1 MLSCLRILTAASLAA
16 VATGPVIATAA
27 ASAAERPG
35 RPAADF
41 TCSKLVLSTSGLARG
56 IRGCRP
62 EKAGARAGDIH
73 GTFTIHGFVPEK
85 AKPVTVTCTPDP
97 DIPKDPSGAYVREL
111 FGFHCR

>member
-16 VATGPVIATAA
+16 ATTGPITAMA

-35 RPAADF
+35 RPTADF
-41 TCSKLVLSTSGLARG
+41 SCSKLVLSTSGLARG

-62 EKAGARAGDIH
+62 EKGGSRAAGDIH
-73 GTFTIHGFVPEK
+73 GTFTIRGFVPEK
-85 AKPVTVTCTPDP
+85 AKPVTVTCKPDP
-97 DIPKDPSGAYVREL
+97 DLPADPSGAYIREL